1 MSSTFKGSGARQA
14 PQIKRMKS
22 FGFVGP
28 NGHATWAMFSAEATS
43 VEIAESIAK
52 EAGGQNWPM
61 KIEGQALQD
70 FDFASAKEKI
80 YDITWA
86 PSKDINYYKGQLQK
100 AVDQGAESQHRP
112 SAEPNARTSTTN
124 NGLVEQFTESRAAA
138 VEAEF
143 GQLIISCL
151 DTLEE
156 TIDTLVAKKIQ
167 LIKEKARI
175 EATIK
180 VLEERIDGFQKKG
193 DQIISSVDAFE
204 QDITKLGGSVE
215 ED

>member
-1 MSSTFKGSGARQA
+1 M
-14 PQIKRMKS
+14 
-22 FGFVGP
+22 
-28 NGHATWAMFSAEATS
+28 
-43 VEIAESIAK
+43 IAK

-61 KIEGQALQD
+61 KIEGEALQD
-70 FDFASAKEKI
+70 FDFATAKDKI

-86 PSKDINYYKGQLQK
+86 PSKDMSYYKGQLQK
-100 AVDQGAESQHRP
+100 AVDQSGAQQRP
-112 SAEPNARTSTTN
+112 SAQSNTRAGTGPSTN
-124 NGLVEQFTESRAAA
+124 NSLVEQFTESRAAA

-156 TIDTLVAKKIQ
+156 TIDTLVAKKIE

-193 DQIISSVDAFE
+193 DQIISSVDPYE
-204 QDITKLGGSVE
+204 QDITKLGGSY
-215 ED
+215 EDE